1 MGRFKTQELTKM
13 AEEGEVFDPSL
24 KKKKKKKKT
33 FDLDAAMETQTENAA
48 ENAEMGED
56 NKEVAEKEE
65 DDLDL
70 ESFGKKKE
78 KKKKVVEFDGEE
90 KGSEDAGEKEVA
102 GEDDIDLESFG
113 KKKKKKK
120 TFDMDDLE
128 EALPDEDGE
137 DDLNLDTFG
146 KKKKKKKKDRLGDA
160 DGDDADDGENK
171 ENESS
176 DPWAQSD
183 RDYTYDE
190 LLQQVF
196 GIMRDKNPEMVAGEK
211 KKFVMRPPQVV
222 RVGTK
227 KTAFVNFTE
236 IAKMLHRQPK
246 HLLAFLSA
254 ELGTVG
260 AVDGNNQLIM
270 KGRFQQKHIENVLRR
285 YIKEYVT
292 CHTCR
297 SPDTIL
303 NKETRLFFLQCMTC
317 HSRCS
322 IQTIKTGF
330 QAVTGKRSAIRA
342 KQ

>member
-1 MGRFKTQELTKM
+1 M
-13 AEEGEVFDPSL
+13 
-24 KKKKKKKKT
+24 
-33 FDLDAAMETQTENAA
+33 
-48 ENAEMGED
+48 
-56 NKEVAEKEE
+56 
-65 DDLDL
+65 
-70 ESFGKKKE
+70 
-78 KKKKVVEFDGEE
+78 
-90 KGSEDAGEKEVA
+90 
-102 GEDDIDLESFG
+102 
-113 KKKKKKK
+113 
-120 TFDMDDLE
+120 
-128 EALPDEDGE
+128 
-137 DDLNLDTFG
+137 G
-146 KKKKKKKKDRLGDA
+146 KKKKKKKKA
-160 DGDDADDGENK
+160 DLDDLDNEEDK
-171 ENESS
+171 ENEGGDSNA
-176 DPWAQSD
+176 DPWKDSD
-183 RDYTYDE
+183 RDYQYDE
-190 LLQQVF
+190 LLQRVF

-317 HSRCS
+317 HSSCS
-322 IQTIKTGF
+322 VQTIKTGF
-330 QAVTGKRSAIRA
+330 QATIGSRKRARA
-342 KQ
+342 KAT